1 MNVLMVFRIALRA
14 LRRNRMRSTLTVLGI
29 IIGVAAVIAM
39 VSIGQG
45 ARASVQAQIASLG
58 SNLIM
63 VFSGS
68 HNAGGVRLGQGASA
82 GLTEDDARAIQN
94 ECPSVLR
101 VSPVVRSNAQV
112 VAGDQNWAT
121 SVQGVW
127 ANYLEIREWR
137 LSAGAFF
144 TDSDVRGSA
153 KVCVL
158 GQTVVDNLFGSS
170 DPIGQVIRIK
180 KMPFRV
186 VGVLSAKGTDPRGND
201 QDDIIMAPL
210 PVVQRRMLG
219 ITNVFNIMVSA
230 NSALLTGQAID
241 EMTALLRQRHHIQ
254 ASESDDF
261 NIRSQAEIASAA
273 ETTTG
278 IMTML
283 LGSIASV
290 SLLVGGIG
298 IMNIMLVSVTERTRE
313 IGIRLAVGAQERD
326 IMFQFLFEAAFLSI
340 VGGIIGVG
348 LGLATSQLVSKLAG
362 WPTLVS
368 PSSVGLSLG
377 FAALVGVFF
386 GFYPARKA
394 SRLDPIEALRYE

>member
-1 MNVLMVFRIALRA
+1 M
-14 LRRNRMRSTLTVLGI
+14 
-29 IIGVAAVIAM
+29 
-39 VSIGQG
+39 
-45 ARASVQAQIASLG
+45 
-58 SNLIM
+58 
-63 VFSGS
+63 
-68 HNAGGVRLGQGASA
+68 GQGASS
-82 GLTEDDARAIQN
+82 GLTEDDARAIQS
-94 ECPSVLR
+94 ECPSVLQ
-101 VSPVVRSNAQV
+101 VSPVVRTGAQV

-121 SVQGVW
+121 QVQGVW
-127 ANYLEIREWR
+127 ANYTEIREWP
-137 LSAGAFF
+137 LSSGAFF
-144 TDSDVRGSA
+144 TDSDVRGAA

-170 DPIGQVIRIK
+170 DPIGQIIRIK

-186 VGVLSAKGTDPRGND
+186 VGVLFAKGTDARGND

-219 ITNVFNIMVSA
+219 ITNVNNVMVSA
-230 NSALLTGQAID
+230 TSALLTGQAIS
-241 EMTALLRQRHHIQ
+241 EMTALLRQRHRIQ
-254 ASESDDF
+254 AGAADDF
-261 NIRSQAEIASAA
+261 TVRSQAEIASAA

-340 VGGIIGVG
+340 LGGVIGVG
-348 LGLATSQLVSKLAG
+348 LGLLTSQLVSKLAG

-368 PSSVGLSLG
+368 PSSVGMSLG
-377 FAALVGVFF
+377 FAALVGIFF

>member
-1 MNVLMVFRIALRA
+1 MNLLMVFRIALRA
-14 LRRNRMRSTLTVLGI
+14 LKRNRMRSTLTVLGI

-63 VFSGS
+63 IFPGS
-68 HNAGGVRLGQGASA
+68 HTAGGVHMGTGASSA
-82 GLTEDDARAIQN
+82 LTEDDAHAILL
-94 ECPSVLR
+94 ECPAVLR
-101 VSPVVRSNAQV
+101 VSGVVRTGAQV
-112 VAGDQNWAT
+112 VAGDQNWGT
-121 SVQGVW
+121 QVQGVW
-127 ANYLEIREWR
+127 STYPEIREWP

-144 TDSDVRGSA
+144 TESDVRGAA

-158 GQTVVDNLFGSS
+158 GQTVVDNLFGNV
-170 DPIGQVIRIK
+170 DPVGQVIRIK
-180 KMPFRV
+180 KLPFRV
-186 VGVLSAKGTDPRGND
+186 VGVLSKKGTDPRGND
-201 QDDIIMAPL
+201 QDDLIMAPL
-210 PVVQRRMLG
+210 PVVQRRMQG
-219 ITNVFNIMVSA
+219 ITNVNNIMVSA
-230 NSALLTGQAID
+230 VSNLLTGQAID
-241 EMTALLRQRHHIQ
+241 EITALLRQRHRIQ
-254 ASESDDF
+254 PREADDF
-261 NIRSQAEIASAA
+261 TVRSQAEISAAA

-326 IMFQFLFEAAFLSI
+326 ILFQFLIEAAFLSML
-340 VGGIIGVG
+340 GGIIGVG
-348 LGLATSQLVSKLAG
+348 LGLLTSQVVSKLAG

-368 PSSVGLSLG
+368 PSSVAMSLG
-377 FAALVGVFF
+377 FAALVGIFF